1 VEFFFEIMNE
11 RPEPLIA
18 VIEFAKCI
26 LKLKE
31 YALLV
36 GQERLN
42 AYIDSDQY
50 QEMKRLKEIKEAHFT
65 LVRSRKRL
73 PKIKSFKFSEKLEAL
88 KK

>member
-1 VEFFFEIMNE
+1 MEFFFEIMNE

-26 LKLKE
+26 MKLRE

-65 LVRSRKRL
+65 LIRSRKRL

>member
-1 VEFFFEIMNE
+1 MEFFFEIMNE

>member
-1 VEFFFEIMNE
+1 
-11 RPEPLIA
+11 